1 VEVEAV
7 LTLVEITLVIQ
18 VLLDQVVLVDQVVVV
33 LLLVVVEDLVL
44 PDKVTTVG
52 LIVVEPAYT
61 LLVVEEE
68 PELLDRGVQ
77 AAAVLEQAV
86 SARNHQ

>member
-1 VEVEAV
+1 MVEVE

-18 VLLDQVVLVDQVVVV
+18 LLLDRAVLVDLVEAV
-33 LLLVVVEDLVL
+33 LLLAVVEDLVL
-44 PDKVTTVG
+44 LDKVTTEG
-52 LIVVEPAYT
+52 PMVVEPAYT

-77 AAAVLEQAV
+77 AAAVLEQEV
-86 SARNHQ
+86 SAHNHQ